1 MLELRGITKTYP
13 GVKAL
18 DAVSLSFAK
27 GEVHAIAG
35 ENGAGK
41 STLIKIL
48 SGAIRPDAGAVL
60 LDGAELG
67 PITPHQAIHL
77 GISTIYQEFNLVPFL
92 SVAENIFFGREP
104 RRFGL
109 LDKRRM
115 HRMASQL
122 CEDMG
127 VQLDT
132 RARVKDLGVA
142 YQQIVEIL
150 KAVSRD
156 ARILIMDEPTAP
168 LTSREIDVL
177 FGIVEKVKQKAVTT
191 IYISHR
197 LEEIFRVCDRVSVL
211 RDGRT
216 VATSDTKATNRG
228 ELVALM
234 VGRKL
239 EEIYPSRSVRP
250 GGEVLRVE
258 DLRNKKLK
266 GVSFALRER
275 EILGIGGLVGAGRTE
290 LARAIFGADPLRCG
304 QSFVSGQPVQIRKPR
319 DAIRL
324 GIGLLPE
331 DRKQH
336 GVLLGMSVKR
346 NISFPILKGLSVFG
360 LLRKAREHGL
370 CLELARRLNI
380 KTPSLDQKAKNLS
393 GGNQQKLVVA
403 KWLGTRSG
411 ILIFDEPTRG
421 IDVGAKREIYNLLNR
436 FVEEGKSIIMIS
448 SEMPEL
454 MGMSDRILVM
464 RNGAIAG
471 SLEKAEFSQERTLML
486 ASGIDPQVEGSARDA
501 ARDN

>member
-1 MLELRGITKTYP
+1 MLELRGITKAYP
-13 GVKAL
+13 GVQAL
-18 DAVSLSFAK
+18 DNVSLVFNR

-41 STLIKIL
+41 STLIKVL
-48 SGAIRPDAGAVL
+48 SGAICPDAGSVA
-60 LDGAELG
+60 LDGKVLG
-67 PITPHQAIHL
+67 HINPRDAIRL

-109 LDKRRM
+109 LDKKRM
-115 HRMASQL
+115 HQMASRL
-122 CEDMG
+122 CEEMG
-127 VQLDT
+127 VDLDT
-132 RARVKDLGVA
+132 HSRVKDLGVA

-168 LTSREIDVL
+168 LTTREIAVL
-177 FGIVEKVKQKAVTT
+177 FGIVERVRRKAVTI

-197 LEEIFRVCDRVSVL
+197 LEEIFRICDCVSVL
-211 RDGRT
+211 RDGRHVVT
-216 VATSDTKATNRG
+216 TETKATNQQ
-228 ELVALM
+228 ELVSFM

-239 EEIYPSRSVRP
+239 DEVYPARNSQL
-250 GGEVLRVE
+250 GAEVLRIQ
-258 DLRNKKLK
+258 DLRNGKLR
-266 GVSFALRER
+266 GVSFALHER

-290 LARAIFGADPLRCG
+290 LARAVFGADAL
-304 QSFVSGQPVQIRKPR
+304 VSGLMYLAGKELRIRKPR
-319 DAIRL
+319 DAIRW

-336 GVLLGMSVKR
+336 GLLLGMSVKQ
-346 NISFPILKGLSVFG
+346 NISFPILKALSLFG
-360 LLRKAREHGL
+360 LLRRQREHRL
-370 CLELARRLNI
+370 CLDLSRRLNI
-380 KTPSLDQKAKNLS
+380 KTPSLDQRAKNLS
-393 GGNQQKLVVA
+393 GGNQQKVVLA

-421 IDVGAKREIYNLLNR
+421 IDVGAKQEIYNLLNQ
-436 FVEEGKSIIMIS
+436 FVAEGKSIIMIS

-464 RNGAIAG
+464 RNGVVAG
-471 SLEKAEFSQERTLML
+471 TLSKGDFSQEKILML
-486 ASGIDPQVEGSARDA
+486 ASGIEARSGDS
-501 ARDN
+501 